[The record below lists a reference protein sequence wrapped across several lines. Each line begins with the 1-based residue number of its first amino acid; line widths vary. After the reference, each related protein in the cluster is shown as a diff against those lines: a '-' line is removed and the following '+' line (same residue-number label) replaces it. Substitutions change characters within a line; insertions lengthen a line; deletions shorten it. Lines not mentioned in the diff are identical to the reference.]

1 MRQTAGTPSIVVMGV
16 SGSGKST
23 IGHLLAD
30 VLKLPFSDGDAL
42 HSPENIATMAAGNA
56 LTDSDRLP
64 WLNSV
69 GLILRDFDDAGA
81 GAVVACSAL
90 KVSYR
95 DIIRSYVPDVFF
107 VFLDGPSEIVQDRIL
122 ARSHEF
128 MPASLL
134 ASQFAHLEPL
144 TENERGIKIDIQFSP
159 AEIVDQIT
167 NAAEFS

>member
-1 MRQTAGTPSIVVMGV
+1 MRQSAGTRSIVVMGV

-23 IGHLLAD
+23 IGRLLAD
-30 VLKLPFSDGDAL
+30 SLKLPFSDGDTL

-69 GLILRDFDDAGA
+69 GLILKDFDEAGV
-81 GAVVACSAL
+81 GSVVACSAL

-134 ASQFAHLEPL
+134 ASQFANLEPL
-144 TENERGIKIDIQFSP
+144 IETERGLKIDIKSSP

-167 NAAEFS
+167 STVEFS